1 MTLKV
6 SNASLMEPAERC
18 SLVGQELHDLV
29 RTYLSWGRTVVKNQE
44 LVISKLAR
52 RLTGHSKEINCS
64 LDISKKLTARF
75 VPQFLHPGQVAANCS
90 FS

>member
-1 MTLKV
+1 M
-6 SNASLMEPAERC
+6 
-18 SLVGQELHDLV
+18 LVGWSGASRFGENIFEL
-29 RTYLSWGRTVVKNQE
+29 GRTVVKNQE

-52 RLTGHSKEINCS
+52 RLTGHSKEINCP

-75 VPQFLHPGQVAANCS
+75 VPQFLHPRQVTANCS